1 MIFLGNKKILEE
13 VERVIS
19 YFKECLDNQDERIN
33 ELSRKTNSNYHMSYM
48 TDKRTLEL
56 NDRINQ
62 LNEDVKLL
70 FNIGIIIMILLLVS
84 VCISLY
90 ILMS

>member
-33 ELSRKTNSNYHMSYM
+33 KLSRETNSNYHMIYM

-90 ILMS
+90 TLMS

>member
-1 MIFLGNKKILEE
+1 MIFLGDKRILKEI
-13 VERVIS
+13 ERMNS
-19 YFKECLDNQDERIN
+19 YFNDRLNEQEERIN
-33 ELSRKTNSNYHMSYM
+33 KISMDTNSNHSLSFM

-62 LNEDVKLL
+62 INEDVKLL

-90 ILMS
+90 TLMS